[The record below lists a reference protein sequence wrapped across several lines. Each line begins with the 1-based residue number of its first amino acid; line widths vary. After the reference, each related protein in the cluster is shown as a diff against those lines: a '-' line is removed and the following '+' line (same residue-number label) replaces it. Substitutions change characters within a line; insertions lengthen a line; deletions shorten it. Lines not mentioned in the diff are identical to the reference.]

1 MTDRPIIFSA
11 PMIRALLADTKTQ
24 TRRILKP
31 QPSLIGCDQTS
42 YIGCDDKGH
51 AAPYAVGDRL
61 WVREAGNWT
70 GGAPCAITG
79 KTIRF
84 FAYAADAD
92 PSAFGFFGGKK
103 RSPIHM
109 PRWASRLTLTV
120 AAVRVE
126 RLQDI
131 SAADA
136 MAEGIEEITQDVAP
150 RDPSL
155 RFWKRYRDDG
165 WNSYVD
171 TASGS
176 YASLWNAIH
185 GPGAWAA
192 NPWVVAITFSV
203 ERKNIDAR

>member
-31 QPSLIGCDQTS
+31 QPSLIGCGQTS

-120 AAVRVE
+120 TAVRVE

-131 SAADA
+131 SEADA
-136 MAEGIEEITQDVAP
+136 MAEGVGAIHHGDGAYYYSAF
-150 RDPSL
+150 RDEAHPKNWADPVDA
-155 RFWKRYRDDG
+155 FRDI
-165 WNSYVD
+165 WNS
-171 TASGS
+171 
-176 YASLWNAIH
+176 IH

-192 NPWVVAITFSV
+192 NPWVVAITFNV